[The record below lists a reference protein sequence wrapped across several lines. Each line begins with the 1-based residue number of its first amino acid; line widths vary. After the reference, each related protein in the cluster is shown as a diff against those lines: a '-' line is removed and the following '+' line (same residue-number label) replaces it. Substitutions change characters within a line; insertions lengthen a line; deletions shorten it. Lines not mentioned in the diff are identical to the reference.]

1 MGKEHLKGNGFD
13 GNPGNINTAGRPKG
27 SLNRNTIARQVLAM
41 EVNVP
46 QDLKAYFKDL
56 YPNLPSKLN
65 VEQLATLSVMR
76 RALNDGEYLHYKAI
90 MDSAYG
96 APKQEIDM
104 TSDGER
110 INPTVTIVTSAIP
123 LAGSEKDVEV

>member
-1 MGKEHLKGNGFD
+1 MANEKNLIPYQPGQS
-13 GNPGNINTAGRPKG
+13 GNPAGKPKG

-41 EVNVP
+41 PVNVP
-46 QDLKAYFKDL
+46 ADLKEYFKEL
-56 YPNLPSKLN
+56 YPNLPKTLN